1 MGWLYSETFLEI
13 FGGGKNESQYPVLQA
28 YLGSDGNIDNNTV
41 RKLREEFVRIS
52 ETVGDL
58 ELGLIEDGTF
68 VPVERI
74 GGRFYSAN
82 SDAGFFLTGVGI
94 PKDFPAKDKIK
105 ELVRYSIQLC
115 DEAIRR
121 ECGFGEYSKPS
132 S

>member
-1 MGWLYSETFLEI
+1 MKVLEERALDVLRDSLI
-13 FGGGKNESQYPVLQA
+13 QGPEEGKKGSQYPVLQA
-28 YLGSDGNIDNNTV
+28 YLGS
-41 RKLREEFVRIS
+41 
-52 ETVGDL
+52 
-58 ELGLIEDGTF
+58 DGTF